1 MYPPLKSKALPNT
14 QKKDFNEEEQ
24 VKVRDYCLKLDKI
37 GAKFIL
43 SNFDVKSITEL
54 YEMNK
59 NFKVK
64 SISISHTVG
73 GLSKTAKK
81 AEEVIIYN
89 F

>member
-1 MYPPLKSKALPNT
+1 MYPPLKSKALQYT
-14 QKKDFNEEEQ
+14 KKDFNEEEQ

-81 AEEVIIYN
+81 G
-89 F
+89 